1 MSTLLEHRTTTLPLI
16 TSRFVNET
24 FPGWS
29 RTMEACI
36 DMLADHGGAI
46 FALVLYWGM
55 ELSSAMPPCDEKCHF
70 FETLRCRRVT
80 DMSEE
85 VGGPGGGLAGLC
97 LSWKEPWSWAW
108 VWGLG
113 EKNSTSVC
121 SLQLSQCSTRKS
133 KSTITQSNWYSLLD
147 HPLPP
152 QNTSCDDTKDCATM
166 LASRLSSQATTF
178 FKTMLPRPVSFTW
191 CSPRNEVPNS
201 HISLSLSTWP

>member
-55 ELSSAMPPCDEKCHF
+55 ELSSLMPPCDKKCHF
-70 FETLRCRRVT
+70 YKILRC
-80 DMSEE
+80 S
-85 VGGPGGGLAGLC
+85 PGGESRIGRRRLADLAAAWRVFV
-97 LSWKEPWSWAW
+97 SWKEPWSWAW

-121 SLQLSQCSTRKS
+121 SLQLSQCSTRKA

-152 QNTSCDDTKDCATM
+152 QNTSCDDTKDCAAM
-166 LASRLSSQATTF
+166 LANRLSSQATTF
-178 FKTMLPRPVSFTW
+178 FQTMLPTT
-191 CSPRNEVPNS
+191 
-201 HISLSLSTWP
+201 SLLHVVFSEE